1 MEFQYKGLQAKKEQH
16 TVTDQ
21 ELQDALEQLMQ
32 ANPKVSAV
40 ERPARMGDE
49 LILDYAGFC
58 DGNQFQGGTAEYQML
73 TLGSGRF
80 IPGFEEQLVGA
91 CVDQE
96 VTVTVTFPTE
106 YHAKE
111 LAGKEA
117 QFKCKIHQIRES
129 ASYQLDDTF
138 AQEVGHCETLEE
150 MKLKVR
156 ENLQQYADERSEMD
170 LQNKLLR
177 MAVDSFE
184 MGEPTQE
191 DLDAAVSE
199 QMKALEAQLQ
209 QQGATLEMY
218 CQMMNTSE
226 EQLRQQAIPAAK
238 KNIRATAA
246 IEEIIRLENL
256 TATDAELQE
265 AMELVCQQNQMT
277 FEQMKPYITEE
288 FTAAV
293 RRSVLTGKVM
303 ELIRLSATIEE

>member
-1 MEFQYKGLQAKKEQH
+1 MGFKYKGLTAKLEKH

-21 ELQDALEQLMQ
+21 ELQDALEQLLKT
-32 ANPKVSAV
+32 NPKVTAV

-58 DGNQFQGGTAEYQML
+58 DGSQFQGGTAEYQML

-91 CVDQE
+91 AVGSE
-96 VTVTVTFPTE
+96 VTVTVTFPGS
-106 YHAKE
+106 YHAPE

-129 ASYQLDDTF
+129 SSYELDDTF
-138 AQEVGHCETLEE
+138 AHEVGHCESLAVMQE
-150 MKLKVR
+150 KVR

-177 MAVDSFE
+177 MAVESYE
-184 MGEPTQE
+184 VPEPTAEQLKE
-191 DLDAAVSE
+191 AVDE
-199 QMKALEAQLQ
+199 QMKALEGQLQ

-218 CQMMNTSE
+218 CQMMKTTE
-226 EQLRQQAIPAAK
+226 EKLREQAIPAAR
-238 KNIRATAA
+238 KNIRANAA
-246 IEEIIRLENL
+246 IEKIIELENL
-256 TATDAELQE
+256 TASETELQE
-265 AMELVCQQNQMT
+265 AMELVAQQNGMA
-277 FEQMKPYITEE
+277 FDQMKPYITDE

-293 RRSVLTGKVM
+293 KRSVLTGKVM
-303 ELIRLSATIEE
+303 ELLRHSAIIEE